1 MQEDDNC
8 GQSCPNNNNHCG
20 CNDKQCEG
28 PYINMGEEK
37 VAVDLN
43 PEAPNMKRLLEL
55 VSKAAAEA
63 ASSEAAKQVVASL
76 KFYGVIPYNTPE
88 ERAINDPKTAIADF
102 PPLPGSGEGGLQV
115 DLSGPVPKVYLPGF
129 IGWKESPKKKKD
141 AIERAITPMN
151 EVAKEGPC
159 LKEILDK
166 LDPKDVDSIEIVRI
180 GEDGNIPLE
189 ETEKLGKALATRLGK
204 DAFSIVILDQDE
216 NGKTSFV
223 KELQYTKSKDDS
235 KDKPQPTQ
243 STAHPAFSR
252 RYPKG
257 KALKVSKK
265 KPHRGNLNFREID
278 PVENRR
284 VYIFPNNQRI
294 IVENAI
300 KLAIT
305 DSGVHRLET
314 ANGEKYIIPTGWLGI
329 KINSNAWPF

>member
-8 GQSCPNNNNHCG
+8 GQSMPEENNHCG
-20 CNDKQCEG
+20 CNDKKCKG
-28 PYINMGEEK
+28 PYVNMGEEK
-37 VAVDLN
+37 VAADLN

-88 ERAINDPKTAIADF
+88 EKAIKDPKAAIADF

-115 DLSGPVPKVYLPGF
+115 DLSSPVLKVYLPGF
-129 IGWKESPKKKKD
+129 IGWQEDPKKKKA
-141 AIERAITPMN
+141 AIERATTPMN

-180 GEDGNIPLE
+180 GEGGDISLK

-204 DAFSIVILDQDE
+204 DAFSIIVLDQDE
-216 NGKTSFV
+216 DGKTSFV
-223 KELQYTKSKDDS
+223 KELQYTKGKDEPEARPALS
-235 KDKPQPTQ
+235 RQAPQKVKE
-243 STAHPAFSR
+243 
-252 RYPKG
+252 YPKG

-265 KPHRGNLNFREID
+265 KPHRGNLNFRELD

-329 KINSNAWPF
+329 KINSGAWPF